1 MSVTTSAH
9 LGVAALKR
17 RPPVLAVVLSAIGII
32 GLVLGILYLADGRSL
47 PGFLVAGSS
56 EVGHGNHV
64 LRGIAGLVV
73 AAVVLPF
80 AWQLGW
86 ARVRSAADDGEWP
99 AVRTGRK
106 IANMWYWIACYIAL
120 ALVVGPAL
128 WLVGGVLV
136 HAIPHWQWSVITTNT
151 VGETGGLRQAILGTL
166 LITLGVLIIGGTISI
181 LTGLYLAEFASGRRR
196 TVLRSGYEIL
206 SGIPSI
212 VLGLVGYL
220 VLVSVTGLGWK
231 YGLMPAVLVLSVI
244 VIPYITK
251 ATETS
256 LLQVPTSYRE
266 GADALGIPPTWTLR
280 KIVFKS
286 ALPGIVTGLLV
297 ATAISVGETAPLLY
311 TAGWSDFTPTLQ
323 LTGQPIAFL
332 TYPVFSFYNL
342 PDEGAKILS
351 YDAGLLLLV
360 FVLLVIIVGRVIVAW
375 SRRHAE

>member
-1 MSVTTSAH
+1 MSETTSAH
-9 LGVAALKR
+9 AWAAALKQ
-17 RPPVLAVVLSAIGII
+17 RPPVRAVVLAVIGII
-32 GLVLGILYLADGRSL
+32 AAVLGIFYLAGGR
-47 PGFLVAGSS
+47 
-56 EVGHGNHV
+56 HV

-80 AWQLGW
+80 AWQIGW
-86 ARVRSAADDGEWP
+86 ARARDAAADGEWP
-99 AVRTGRK
+99 AVSAGRK
-106 IANMWYWIACYIAL
+106 IANMWYWIACCIAL

-128 WLVGGVLV
+128 WLVGGVLA
-136 HAIPHWQWSVITTNT
+136 HAVPHWRWSVITTNT
-151 VGETGGLRQAILGTL
+151 SGETGGLKQAILGTL

-181 LTGLYLAEFASGRRR
+181 LTGLYLAEFATGRLR

-212 VLGLVGYL
+212 VLGLVGFL

-266 GADALGIPPTWTLR
+266 GAEALGIPPAWTLR

-311 TAGWSDFTPTLQ
+311 TAGWSDFTPNLQ
-323 LTGQPIAFL
+323 LTGQPVAFL

>member
-1 MSVTTSAH
+1 MTEMTSPLAQP
-9 LGVAALKR
+9 AALKR
-17 RPPVLAVVLSAIGII
+17 RPAVLVIVLAVIGTIA
-32 GLVLGILYLADGRSL
+32 LVLGTLYLADGSSL
-47 PGFLVAGSS
+47 PGFLIAGSS
-56 EVGHGNHV
+56 KVGHGDHV

-73 AAVVLPF
+73 AAVVLP
-80 AWQLGW
+80 L
-86 ARVRSAADDGEWP
+86 ARQIGRTRARTAADGAEWP
-99 AVRTGRK
+99 AVPVGRK
-106 IANMWYWIACYIAL
+106 IANMWYWIACYAAL

-136 HAIPHWQWSVITTNT
+136 HAVPHWQWSVITTNT
-151 VGETGGLRQAILGTL
+151 IGDTGGLKQAILGTL
-166 LITLGVLIIGGTISI
+166 LITVGVLIIGGTISI

-196 TVLRSGYEIL
+196 TALRSGYEIL

-256 LLQVPTSYRE
+256 LLQVPSSYRE
-266 GADALGIPPTWTLR
+266 GAEALGIPPGWTLR

-323 LTGQPIAFL
+323 LTGQPVAFL
-332 TYPVFSFYNL
+332 TYPVFSFFNL
-342 PDEGAKILS
+342 PVEGAKILA
-351 YDAGLLLLV
+351 YDAALLLLV
-360 FVLLVIIVGRVIVAW
+360 FVLLVIVVGRVIVAW